1 MTPDSPPLVGEHS
14 FDATYYRH
22 YCGTKPYTRSEEWLA
37 LFNRFADR
45 IVSDIHPRRVLDAGC
60 AMGFLVE
67 ALRHRGVEAFGVD
80 LSSYAIANVHDSVR
94 AFCRQGSLTEEL
106 TGQYDLIVTIEVLEH
121 IPRHDAERAIDN
133 ICAHTADVLFSSTPF
148 NYQEATHVN
157 VHPPDY
163 WVEQFGRH
171 GFFRDVD
178 FDASFLTSW
187 AIRFR
192 KRSDPVHRIA
202 KDYERRCWEVAVERD
217 ELRAQ
222 NLELQE
228 KITSANTPR
237 GGLTRVRRVA
247 GRLWR
252 AVAGRSRAS

>member
-1 MTPDSPPLVGEHS
+1 MTTNGRPLVGEHS
-14 FDATYYRH
+14 FDATYYQH
-22 YCGTKPYTRSEEWLA
+22 YCGKKPYTRSEEWLA
-37 LFNRFADR
+37 LFGRFADR
-45 IVSDIHPRRVLDAGC
+45 IASDIRPRRVLDAGC

-67 ALRHRGVEAFGVD
+67 ALRDRGIEAFGVD
-80 LSSYAIANVHDSVR
+80 LSSYAIANAHESVQ

-106 TGQYDLIVTIEVLEH
+106 TEHYDLIVTIEVLEH
-121 IPRHDAERAIDN
+121 IPRHDAERAIEN
-133 ICAHTADVLFSSTPF
+133 ICAHTGDVLFSSTPF

-163 WVEQFGRH
+163 WVEQFARH

-192 KRSDPVHRIA
+192 KRSDPVHRIVR
-202 KDYERRCWEVAVERD
+202 DYERRYWEVAVERD

-222 NLELQE
+222 NIALQE
-228 KITSANTPR
+228 QLAGPSAPR
-237 GGLTRVRRVA
+237 GGLARLRRVA
-247 GRLWR
+247 GRTWR
-252 AVAGRSRAS
+252 RLTGGS

>member
-1 MTPDSPPLVGEHS
+1 
-14 FDATYYRH
+14 
-22 YCGTKPYTRSEEWLA
+22 
-37 LFNRFADR
+37 
-45 IVSDIHPRRVLDAGC
+45 VLDAGC

-67 ALRHRGVEAFGVD
+67 ALRDRGVDAFGVD
-80 LSSYAIANVHDSVR
+80 LSSYAIANTHDSVR
-94 AFCRQGSLTEEL
+94 AFCRQGSLTDEF
-106 TGQYDLIVTIEVLEH
+106 TDRYDLIVTIEVLEH

-133 ICAHTADVLFSSTPF
+133 ICAHTDDVLFSSTPF

-178 FDASFLTSW
+178 FDASFLTTW

-192 KRSDPVHRIA
+192 KRSDPVHRIV
-202 KDYERRCWEVAVERD
+202 KEYERRYWEVAVERD

-222 NLELQE
+222 NIELQE
-228 KITSANTPR
+228 KLTGASTPA
-237 GGLTRVRRVA
+237 GGLARVKRVA
-247 GRLWR
+247 GRLLR
-252 AVAGRSRAS
+252 KVIGRSRA